1 MYCPAAP
8 LAVRDVLEAWQWIT
22 LSSRSS
28 RAIPPCSP
36 WPLWITAFPGDSD
49 AERGALRSALE
60 AAAVPHWCDAAVLTA
75 LIDDS
80 GLLGPGQW
88 ARLKVLPVIEPC
100 PEQGADAGRVAE
112 ASRLTIRKRLAAT
125 DGRGSSS

>member
-28 RAIPPCSP
+28 RAILPRSP
-36 WPLWITAFPGDSD
+36 WPPWIKPFPATPMPSAGPCARLWRQRPS
-49 AERGALRSALE
+49 
-60 AAAVPHWCDAAVLTA
+60 HWCDAAVLTA